1 MTKFINEYELED
13 AQQRAALQL
22 HTEIEEKFCIKFS
35 NFRFEIDEEDMTI
48 RQHGEP
54 DRTFTVK
61 RTVKLFIQADQI
73 EQEVTGA
80 LAEKMYKRYMDLIN
94 EYLNT
99 DICICESLL

>member
-1 MTKFINEYELED
+1 M
-13 AQQRAALQL
+13 
-22 HTEIEEKFCIKFS
+22 
-35 NFRFEIDEEDMTI
+35 
-48 RQHGEP
+48 
-54 DRTFTVK
+54 
-61 RTVKLFIQADQI
+61 KLFIQADQI